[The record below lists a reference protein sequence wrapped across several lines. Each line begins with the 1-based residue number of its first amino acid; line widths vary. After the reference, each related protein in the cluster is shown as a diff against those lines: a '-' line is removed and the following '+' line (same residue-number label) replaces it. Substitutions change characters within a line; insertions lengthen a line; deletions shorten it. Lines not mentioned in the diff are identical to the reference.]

1 MYVNQFIYYYQSCNP
16 ILQLASATQTELQE
30 RQATV
35 GDRLRTGLTSRVGS
49 SKTPSPAGRR
59 SRQLKAVQ
67 FTPTLSVHRYLPAAW
82 KEEEEISDEE
92 DVEWDNEGYEDE
104 DQGLAIE
111 QMQRRREEEELMEP
125 DDGMQWDDGA
135 AQDIQICQ
143 VLAANTVPIP
153 DAPQPGSQR
162 EQQQQQQL
170 RAQQQQ
176 LQAQQQQQ
184 LMAQQQQQAVAQ
196 QAIVAQQAVAQQGPQ
211 QQQVLRTVSSRERL
225 NTSPASQAPRRID
238 PAEATQTRK
247 LSVTPNIARDTD
259 ERPAGQPYLQP
270 DHRQAIRG
278 GAK

>member
-1 MYVNQFIYYYQSCNP
+1 M
-16 ILQLASATQTELQE
+16 
-30 RQATV
+30 

-49 SKTPSPAGRR
+49 SKSPSPAGRR
-59 SRQLKAVQ
+59 SRQLKGVQ
-67 FTPTLSVHRYLPAAW
+67 FTPTLFVHRYLPAVW
-82 KEEEEISDEE
+82 KEEEMSDEE

-196 QAIVAQQAVAQQGPQ
+196 QAIVAQQAVAQQDPQ

-225 NTSPASQAPRRID
+225 KASPASQAPRRID
-238 PAEATQTRK
+238 PAEATETRK
-247 LSVTPNIARDTD
+247 LTVAPNIAQDTD
-259 ERPAGQPYLQP
+259 ERPPG
-270 DHRQAIRG
+270 
-278 GAK
+278 